1 MLVPA
6 TALPE
11 QLALG
16 QQSGHTAA
24 AVVAGDVAAN
34 ATAAPALAGA
44 AEALDP
50 PLLLWPPVNLTYSSP
65 AMML

>member
-1 MLVPA
+1 V
-6 TALPE
+6 
-11 QLALG
+11 LG

-24 AVVAGDVAAN
+24 AAVAGDVAAN
-34 ATAAPALAGA
+34 ATAAPALAGS